1 MSAGVRSNRPGL
13 GIASVCL
20 GILCLASMDA
30 VAKWLG
36 ESYPIV
42 QIVFFRTLFALPP
55 VLLLAWLS
63 GGFHLLRPVRLPV
76 HLLRGA
82 LGGGAI
88 VFFFSALRYMP
99 LATVWTI
106 AFAAPLIVTA
116 LSRPLL
122 GEPVGPRRWAAVLV
136 GFAGVLVVIQPGT
149 ATFEWAML
157 LALGGTLSYALLLMT
172 ARKFSGSETAP
183 AMVLFNMLVPLAV
196 ASLITPAVWTPPVGW
211 AWAGFVAA
219 GLLGGSAMIFL
230 TLGYRL
236 APAAVVAPFDYTA
249 LIWSVA
255 LGWWIWGDWPTP
267 ATWAGATLIVAA
279 GLYVAYRETR
289 GARRAKAPAPEAR

>member
-1 MSAGVRSNRPGL
+1 MSQEARSNRPGL
-13 GIASVCL
+13 GIAAVCL
-20 GILCLASMDA
+20 GVLCLASMDA

-36 ESYPIV
+36 ESYSVV

-55 VLLLAWLS
+55 VALLAWVS
-63 GGFHLLRPVRLPV
+63 GGFHLLRPVRLRV

-82 LGGGAI
+82 IGGATI
-88 VFFFSALRYMP
+88 VLFFTALRYLP

-106 AFAAPLIVTA
+106 AFSAPLIVTA

-122 GEPVGPRRWAAVLV
+122 GEPVGVRRWAAVLL
-136 GFAGVLVVIQPGT
+136 GFAGVLVVIRPGT
-149 ATFEWAML
+149 AEFAWAML
-157 LALGGTLSYALLLMT
+157 LPLGGALSYALLLMT
-172 ARKFSGSETAP
+172 ARRFAGTETAP
-183 AMVLFNMLVPLAV
+183 AMVLFNMLVPLVV
-196 ASLITPAVWTPPVGW
+196 ASAVTPAVWQPPVGW

-267 ATWAGATLIVAA
+267 ATWAGAALIVAA

-289 GARRAKAPAPEAR
+289 VSRQAKTAATDAR